1 MTEATF
7 VVLAAILGP
16 IWLAVIVVRTVL
28 AERAAEPGAP
38 LVRPRPVRLL
48 DLAGLVLGAV
58 LFAVLMGRMIA
69 ALG

>member
-1 MTEATF
+1 VSETTF

-16 IWLAVIVVRTVL
+16 IWLAVVVTRTVL
-28 AERAAEPGAP
+28 AERAAEPGVP

-48 DLAGLVLGAV
+48 DIAGLVLGVV
-58 LFAVLMGRMIA
+58 LFLALIGRMVA

>member
-1 MTEATF
+1 MSESTF

-16 IWLAVIVVRTVL
+16 VWLAVVVTRTVL
-28 AERAAEPGAP
+28 AERAAEPGVP

-48 DLAGLVLGAV
+48 DIAGLVLGAV
-58 LFAVLMGRMIA
+58 LLVALVGRMVA